1 MVIIISG
8 YTRFPASLENQIGT
22 ASNLNRVYC
31 LHKYIL
37 QICKLINSEGIITK
51 DILIYV

>member
-1 MVIIISG
+1 M
-8 YTRFPASLENQIGT
+8 RFPAIQENLIGT

-37 QICKLINSEGIITK
+37 KIYKLIIFSLNQTNNIIK
-51 DILIYV
+51 

>member
-1 MVIIISG
+1 MPCIKLKYDIIISG
-8 YTRFPASLENQIGT
+8 SMCFPASRENLIGT

-37 QICKLINSEGIITK
+37 KIYKLI
-51 DILIYV
+51 IY